1 MGDSLS
7 AEQIS
12 WSLRVLRYAPNARL
26 GDAIGRGQFGQAHWL
41 ATDKGQKLPMVA
53 KTANNAETA
62 ASLQHEA
69 EFYDKVGPHPNIARC
84 YGMQQIDGK
93 DALVM
98 EGIEGRNMTGTMDL
112 LEKLRTGDAATVKKF
127 GLKQQLSQSDFVGAL
142 QHITMEMLSGLAH
155 LEEKGIVHND
165 IRADNVVIDQKT
177 GEVKLIDFGNAQ
189 DAGIKA
195 TGKFPVF
202 SGSVSPDY
210 ASDAPLTGRHDMFA
224 LGEAARKPME
234 ADQFRYLTGKD
245 GADLARDD
253 VTAFADPGPGGAPKQ
268 ALARRAEPTPRPKP
282 VPNKLAMR
290 AGEIAEAADKLLKD
304 PYVGRVPAAGSLA
317 KAIEAAA
324 AIDAMEAHEAT
335 ALVAAME
342 QDLKTLVA
350 MWPSYYGGD
359 YDPLA
364 PAMDDA
370 RAKLGRLRADPAI
383 ARSETGQ
390 RLARREQELG
400 MIAEATRRGDPATQL
415 PEMQAKLGESVARIA
430 TDAKAPIVATEPV
443 EKRIATL
450 LGQPG
455 VKGSPNEA
463 RLRALQRDHALL
475 ATFASAPDPTAAI
488 QDHLRAIRQEVDAA
502 DTDLKRSGTYG
513 AETDY
518 TRFINWLMHPDPTK
532 RPSASTLLKL
542 VKQLDGMDAKQR
554 KEALDKIDPIKP
566 PTGEGEAAPG
576 LPIRFLADRLGDASS
591 MRQLLSSTLGQAATA
606 DPPAPVEPLPT
617 ATQPTVTQPT
627 VTQPIGQAAA
637 TQLPVQ
643 TMPGDGP
650 GRGTRGKRR
659 ALDIAASETTTATA
673 TDEPTDEGKKSGAP
687 TISSGRGSKIDVDA
701 SVDKYSSP
709 DEPKDD
715 GKKSTTPNI
724 NSGRTAQIDVAALE
738 DKYSSPDEP
747 MDDGKKS
754 STPNTNSG
762 RTAQIDV
769 AALEDKYASATEAAK
784 GDEDEKAE
792 TEKKEK
798 KAEQAKTETKPFGQH
813 FDRRDDDE
821 PKPPAYI

>member
-1 MGDSLS
+1 MRKMGDSLS
-7 AEQIS
+7 AEHIS
-12 WSLRVLRYAPNARL
+12 WSLRVLRFAPQARL

-41 ATDKGQKLPMVA
+41 ATDKGQKLPLVA

-62 ASLQHEA
+62 ASLRHEA

-112 LEKLRTGDAATVKKF
+112 LEKLRTGDAATVKKY
-127 GLKQQLSQSDFVGAL
+127 GRKQQLSQSDFVGAL
-142 QHITMEMLSGLAH
+142 QHITMEMLAGLAH
-155 LEEKGIVHND
+155 LEEKGVVHND

-189 DAGIKA
+189 AAGVKA

-202 SGSVSPDY
+202 TGSVSPDY
-210 ASDAPLTGRHDMFA
+210 ASDAPMTGRHDMFA
-224 LGEAARKPME
+224 LGDAARNPME
-234 ADQFRYLTGKD
+234 ADQFRYLTGKKA
-245 GADLARDD
+245 ADLSRDD
-253 VTAFADPGPGGAPKQ
+253 VKSFADPGPGGAPKQ
-268 ALARRAEPTPRPKP
+268 ALARRAAPTPRPDK
-282 VPNKLAMR
+282 VPNKLAVR
-290 AGEIAEAADKLLKD
+290 AGEIAEAADKLLND
-304 PYVGRVPAAGSLA
+304 LYIGRRPEASSLA
-317 KAIEAAA
+317 EAIGTAA
-324 AIDAMEAHEAT
+324 AIDTMETDKAT
-335 ALVAAME
+335 ALIAAME
-342 QDLKTLVA
+342 KDLKALVE
-350 MWPSYYGGD
+350 MWPAYYSGG

-370 RAKLGRLRADPAI
+370 RAKLGRLRADPTI

-390 RLARREQELG
+390 RLARREHELG
-400 MIAEATRRGDPATQL
+400 MIGDATRRGDPAERLQ
-415 PEMQAKLGESVARIA
+415 EMQKDLGETVARIA
-430 TDAKAPIVATEPV
+430 TDAKATVVATEPV
-443 EKRIATL
+443 EKQIATL
-450 LGQPG
+450 LGQAG

-463 RLRALQRDHALL
+463 RLRALQRDQTLL
-475 ATFASAPDPTAAI
+475 KTFTNAPDPAAAI
-488 QDHLRAIRQEVDAA
+488 QDHLRTIRQEVDAA
-502 DTDLKRSGTYG
+502 DTDLKRTGTYG

-518 TRFINWLMHPDPTK
+518 TRFVNWLMHPDPTK

-606 DPPAPVEPLPT
+606 DPPAPVQPLPT
-617 ATQPTVTQPT
+617 ATQPT
-627 VTQPIGQAAA
+627 GQAAA
-637 TQLPVQ
+637 TQLPIQ
-643 TMPGDGP
+643 TIPGDGP

-673 TDEPTDEGKKSGAP
+673 TDEPTDEGKKSSAP

-701 SVDKYSSP
+701 LEDKYSSP

-715 GKKSTTPNI
+715 GKKS
-724 NSGRTAQIDVAALE
+724 
-738 DKYSSPDEP
+738 
-747 MDDGKKS
+747 
-754 STPNTNSG
+754 STLNTNSG

-784 GDEDEKAE
+784 DDEDEKE
-792 TEKKEK
+792 EKEK
-798 KAEQAKTETKPFGQH
+798 KSEQVKTETKPFWQH
-813 FDRRDDDE
+813 FDRPDDDE
-821 PKPPAYI
+821 PKPPSYI

>member
-1 MGDSLS
+1 MRKMGDSLS
-7 AEQIS
+7 AEHIS
-12 WSLRVLRYAPNARL
+12 WSLRVLKFAPQARL

-112 LEKLRTGDAATVKKF
+112 LEKLRTGDAATVKKY

-142 QHITMEMLSGLAH
+142 QHITMEMLAGLAH

-189 DAGIKA
+189 DAGVKS

-210 ASDAPLTGRHDMFA
+210 ATDAPMTGRHDMFA

-245 GADLARDD
+245 GANLTRDD
-253 VTAFADPGPGGAPKQ
+253 AKAFGDPGPEGAPKQ
-268 ALARRAEPTPRPKP
+268 ALARRAAPAPRPEQ

-304 PYVGRVPAAGSLA
+304 PYVGRVPAAGGLA
-317 KAIEAAA
+317 RAIEAAA
-324 AIDAMEAHEAT
+324 AIDTMEAEEAT

-350 MWPSYYGGD
+350 MWPRYYGRD
-359 YDPLA
+359 YDPLS

-370 RAKLGRLRADPAI
+370 RARLGRLRADPAI

-390 RLARREQELG
+390 RLARREHELD
-400 MIAEATRRGDPATQL
+400 MIAEATRRGGPATQL

-430 TDAKAPIVATEPV
+430 TDAKAPIVATDSV
-443 EKRIATL
+443 EKQVATL

-455 VKGSPNEA
+455 VKGSPTEA

-475 ATFASAPDPTAAI
+475 ATFASAPDPAAAI
-488 QDHLRAIRQEVDAA
+488 QDHLRVIRQEVDAA
-502 DTDLKRSGTYG
+502 DTDLKRTGTYG
-513 AETDY
+513 AATDY
-518 TRFINWLMHPDPTK
+518 TRFVNWLMHPDPTK

-566 PTGEGEAAPG
+566 ATPKEPGEAEAAPG

-606 DPPAPVEPLPT
+606 EPPAPVQPLPSV
-617 ATQPTVTQPT
+617 AQGTQPQGTQPLG
-627 VTQPIGQAAA
+627 TQPLGTQPLGQAA
-637 TQLPVQ
+637 VQ
-643 TMPGDGP
+643 PPIPTMPGDGP
-650 GRGTRGKRR
+650 GRGARGKRR
-659 ALDIAASETTTATA
+659 ALDIQAPEAASATA
-673 TDEPTDEGKKSGAP
+673 TSEPTDGGKKSEKPTIYADGDAKIDVGTQGGTYSSPTGNTEDGGKKSGA
-687 TISSGRGSKIDVDA
+687 TTMNSGHGPRIDADA
-701 SVDKYSSP
+701 PDGKYSSP
-709 DEPKDD
+709 TE
-715 GKKSTTPNI
+715 
-724 NSGRTAQIDVAALE
+724 TATD
-738 DKYSSPDEP
+738 
-747 MDDGKKS
+747 
-754 STPNTNSG
+754 
-762 RTAQIDV
+762 
-769 AALEDKYASATEAAK
+769 
-784 GDEDEKAE
+784 DED
-792 TEKKEK
+792 KKEK
-798 KAEQAKTETKPFGQH
+798 KEAKVEKATTETKPFGRH
-813 FDRRDDDE
+813 FDRPDDDE